1 MLNIKIILIIIGL
14 IIFILGTFNIR
25 TEKKIYKTIYKI
37 LPRNIYDEL
46 FLSYP
51 LQYNKETFDN
61 MDPEYVFDDEDGGF
75 GRIYK
80 NMGNFGD
87 KYDVLNDIN
96 TKNLINYMKYYDLDV
111 SASMIKDHDK
121 CNLYRNQTL
130 EDYKQYIK
138 DMKRITNKNFGENV
152 TETIQN
158 YKNILKKFNHIS
170 NHVPKECNTSTTS
183 IPNITDTDTNKLSP
197 YCGNMTYS
205 NIAKEIRN
213 MEDIN
218 SGQKGK
224 VLNILQDYFRLR

>member
-96 TKNLINYMKYYDLDV
+96 TKNLINYMKYFL
-111 SASMIKDHDK
+111 
-121 CNLYRNQTL
+121 
-130 EDYKQYIK
+130 
-138 DMKRITNKNFGENV
+138 F
-152 TETIQN
+152 
-158 YKNILKKFNHIS
+158 
-170 NHVPKECNTSTTS
+170 
-183 IPNITDTDTNKLSP
+183 
-197 YCGNMTYS
+197 
-205 NIAKEIRN
+205 
-213 MEDIN
+213 
-218 SGQKGK
+218 
-224 VLNILQDYFRLR
+224 